1 MFWETD
7 YIVLL
12 ITKRFGREISRDR
25 VDRMLQSWIKVCIR
39 PDPEAVV
46 PALGVE
52 PVYAFEDR
60 IHKDMPD
67 ISLVREL
74 FGVQW
79 TNYQVLRPYGVSPH
93 ASEIGMA
100 SRIKHALICDSIAF

>member
-1 MFWETD
+1 MFWNID

-12 ITKRFGREISRDR
+12 IAKRCGREISRDR
-25 VDRMLQSWIKVCIR
+25 VYRMLQSWIKACIR
-39 PDPEAVV
+39 HDPEAVV

-67 ISLVREL
+67 IRLVREL

-79 TNYQVLRPYGVSPH
+79 STHQVLRPYGVAPH
-93 ASEIGMA
+93 AAEIHMTPQ
-100 SRIKHALICDSIAF
+100 IKFALVCDSLTC

>member
-1 MFWETD
+1 MFWNID

-12 ITKRFGREISRDR
+12 IAKRFGREISRDR
-25 VDRMLQSWIKVCIR
+25 VHRMLQSWIKVCIR
-39 PDPEAVV
+39 PDPEAVA

-67 ISLVREL
+67 ISLVKEL

-79 TNYQVLRPYGVSPH
+79 RTYQVLRPYGVAPH
-93 ASEIGMA
+93 AAQIGMTPQ
-100 SRIKHALICDSIAF
+100 IKVALICDSLAC